1 MGAPLR
7 HSKHTRYLLLQPHVC
22 DTMAARGGQW
32 LEGWHSRASALA
44 AAPCRAVLLVVLL
57 VVAAA
62 PPRGTQ
68 AFTQPDQREC

>member
-1 MGAPLR
+1 
-7 HSKHTRYLLLQPHVC
+7 
-22 DTMAARGGQW
+22 MAARGGQW